1 MIYQRETAALRIIQ
15 GCQGCQGVKLP
26 AVLRTEVC
34 VSQLQQK
41 DSKRE
46 LYIQISE
53 ASRHSDL
60 RISEISN
67 KLDDTVDG

>member
-1 MIYQRETAALRIIQ
+1 MFPNFSKRI
-15 GCQGCQGVKLP
+15 
-26 AVLRTEVC
+26 A
-34 VSQLQQK
+34 